1 MRLVI
6 PLEWQQVHLLTPPV
20 QHIVITPKDGH
31 QTEHTLEH
39 NNMYRI
45 AKDIWMVSIIIV
57 FSVVCLAEFIFL
69 ETYEKFFRKD

>member
-1 MRLVI
+1 
-6 PLEWQQVHLLTPPV
+6 
-20 QHIVITPKDGH
+20 
-31 QTEHTLEH
+31 
-39 NNMYRI
+39 MYRI